1 MATVATMS
9 PAKAYGPY
17 SLGNRPPPS
26 PYSQPQSAQPS
37 PYSVSGLISPPISNA
52 AESRR
57 TSDDPAEYAPQQRQ
71 SLPSISEAIFRS
83 STQAPSQPP
92 AAAPAPSQQFANP
105 NPFAHPSPTPTSRSY
120 SSEGP
125 PYSTQQ
131 PNHSQYPQRPSPP
144 PLQPPSSF
152 PGYNHFSAP
161 NSDAQRHQSLPSL
174 PSLRTALPSQTNPF
188 PPRQPEQARYEQA
201 PRPGERPENHVP
213 RRHNDPYYGYPTDS
227 TGYTPEYSA
236 RPRSLPYYN
245 GQGPPS
251 RDEPRGIKRDLE
263 NGEPEPSMMFQKTLQ
278 HNLRNHDFEM
288 ALSELQQ
295 CGTEISK
302 ISEDILD
309 TMRRSQRDPDAQ
321 GIPVMRFHDPM
332 LGCQRKLDE
341 AFHNVKQY
349 MAQQQR
355 ILDDHR
361 QRNQNGGP
369 GPEYGGE
376 EEQWGVDKE
385 QGFSGGPDPK
395 KIRRGRAAPP
405 GRCHSCNRAET
416 PEWRR
421 GPDGARTLC
430 NACGL
435 HYAKL
440 TRRNGTKQTQGMV
453 GTSLRPKSLDGTS
466 PLS

>member
-1 MATVATMS
+1 MASVATMS
-9 PAKAYGPY
+9 PAKVYGSY
-17 SLGNRPPPS
+17 SLGSRPPPS

-57 TSDDPAEYAPQQRQ
+57 TSDDTPEYAPQQRQ
-71 SLPSISEAIFRS
+71 SLPSISEALLRAG
-83 STQAPSQPP
+83 TQGPSQPPSAASAPSQP
-92 AAAPAPSQQFANP
+92 FANP
-105 NPFAHPSPTPTSRSY
+105 NPFTHPSPTPTSRSY

-125 PYSTQQ
+125 PFSTQ
-131 PNHSQYPQRPSPP
+131 PNHSQYSHRPSPP

-152 PGYNHFSAP
+152 PGYNGHFSAP
-161 NSDAQRHQSLPSL
+161 NPDAQRHQSL

-188 PPRQPEQARYEQA
+188 PARQPEQGRYEQA
-201 PRPGERPENHVP
+201 PRPAERPESHLP
-213 RRHNDPYYGYPTDS
+213 RRQNDPYYGYPTDS

-245 GQGPPS
+245 GQGPH
-251 RDEPRGIKRDLE
+251 REEPRGIKRELE

-278 HNLRNHDFEM
+278 NNLRNHDFEM

-332 LGCQRKLDE
+332 LGCQRKLEE
-341 AFHNVKQY
+341 AFHNVKHF

-355 ILDDHR
+355 LLDDHR
-361 QRNQNGGP
+361 QRNQNGSTGSSNGGNG
-369 GPEYGGE
+369 GPEYGAEG
-376 EEQWGVDKE
+376 EQWGADKE
-385 QGFSGGPDPK
+385 PGFSGPDPK

-421 GPDGARTLC
+421 GPDGAHAGDGWDVAASEVAGWRV
-430 NACGL
+430 AVVM
-435 HYAKL
+435 
-440 TRRNGTKQTQGMV
+440 RRD
-453 GTSLRPKSLDGTS
+453 S
-466 PLS
+466 

>member
-1 MATVATMS
+1 MASVATMS
-9 PAKAYGPY
+9 PAKVYGPY

-71 SLPSISEAIFRS
+71 SLPSISEALFSRTG
-83 STQAPSQPP
+83 TQGPSQPP

-125 PYSTQQ
+125 PFSTQ

-174 PSLRTALPSQTNPF
+174 RTALPSQTNPF
-188 PPRQPEQARYEQA
+188 PARQPEQGRYEQA
-201 PRPGERPENHVP
+201 PRPAERPENHLP

-245 GQGPPS
+245 GQGPPP

-288 ALSELQQ
+288 ALSEVRSSPSSL
-295 CGTEISK
+295 SK
-302 ISEDILD
+302 K
-309 TMRRSQRDPDAQ
+309 DP
-321 GIPVMRFHDPM
+321 
-332 LGCQRKLDE
+332 
-341 AFHNVKQY
+341 
-349 MAQQQR
+349 
-355 ILDDHR
+355 
-361 QRNQNGGP
+361 
-369 GPEYGGE
+369 
-376 EEQWGVDKE
+376 
-385 QGFSGGPDPK
+385 
-395 KIRRGRAAPP
+395 
-405 GRCHSCNRAET
+405 T
-416 PEWRR
+416 P
-421 GPDGARTLC
+421 
-430 NACGL
+430 
-435 HYAKL
+435 
-440 TRRNGTKQTQGMV
+440 
-453 GTSLRPKSLDGTS
+453 
-466 PLS
+466 

>member
-1 MATVATMS
+1 MASVATMS
-9 PAKAYGPY
+9 PTKVYGPY
-17 SLGNRPPPS
+17 SIGNRPPPS

-71 SLPSISEAIFRS
+71 SLPSISEALFSRS
-83 STQAPSQPP
+83 STQGPP
-92 AAAPAPSQQFANP
+92 HPPTAAPAPVPAQPFANP

-125 PYSTQQ
+125 PYSTQ
-131 PNHSQYPQRPSPP
+131 YPQRPSPP

-161 NSDAQRHQSLPSL
+161 NSDGQRHQSL

-188 PPRQPEQARYEQA
+188 PARQPEQARFEQA
-201 PRPGERPENHVP
+201 PRPGERPENHLP

-245 GQGPPS
+245 GQGPAT

-288 ALSELQQ
+288 ALSEV
-295 CGTEISK
+295 S
-302 ISEDILD
+302 
-309 TMRRSQRDPDAQ
+309 
-321 GIPVMRFHDPM
+321 
-332 LGCQRKLDE
+332 
-341 AFHNVKQY
+341 
-349 MAQQQR
+349 
-355 ILDDHR
+355 
-361 QRNQNGGP
+361 
-369 GPEYGGE
+369 
-376 EEQWGVDKE
+376 
-385 QGFSGGPDPK
+385 
-395 KIRRGRAAPP
+395 
-405 GRCHSCNRAET
+405 
-416 PEWRR
+416 
-421 GPDGARTLC
+421 
-430 NACGL
+430 
-435 HYAKL
+435 
-440 TRRNGTKQTQGMV
+440 
-453 GTSLRPKSLDGTS
+453 S
-466 PLS
+466 PLSTFPKSITPDNPLSSSNAAPRSPKSPKTSSIPCAAASATRTPRESQSCASTTPCSGASASWTRRSTT

>member
-1 MATVATMS
+1 MS
-9 PAKAYGPY
+9 PAKSYGPY

-105 NPFAHPSPTPTSRSY
+105 NPFAHPSPTPTLSKPDTSRPRAQGS
-120 SSEGP
+120 
-125 PYSTQQ
+125 
-131 PNHSQYPQRPSPP
+131 
-144 PLQPPSSF
+144 
-152 PGYNHFSAP
+152 
-161 NSDAQRHQSLPSL
+161 AQRTTYRDDTTIPITATLPIRPDTHQST
-174 PSLRTALPSQTNPF
+174 LRDLALSHITMVK
-188 PPRQPEQARYEQA
+188 AR
-201 PRPGERPENHVP
+201 
-213 RRHNDPYYGYPTDS
+213 
-227 TGYTPEYSA
+227 
-236 RPRSLPYYN
+236 
-245 GQGPPS
+245 PS

-309 TMRRSQRDPDAQ
+309 TMRRSQRDPDAL
-321 GIPVMRFHDPM
+321 GVRVMRFHDPM